1 MVRLTLLSRTYCH
14 LCHEMA
20 LALAPLLEEAGA
32 EVDLVDVDV
41 NPLLEKDYGDY
52 VPVLLHEKDEL
63 CRFVLDVS
71 KVRDYLGKF
80 R

>member
-41 NPLLEKDYGDY
+41 NPLLEKVYGGY

-63 CRFVLDVS
+63 CRFVLDIS